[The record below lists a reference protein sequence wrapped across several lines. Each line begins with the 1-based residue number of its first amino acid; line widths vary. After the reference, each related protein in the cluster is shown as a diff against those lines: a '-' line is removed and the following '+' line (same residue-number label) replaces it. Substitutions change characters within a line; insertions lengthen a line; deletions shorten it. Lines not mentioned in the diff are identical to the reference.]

1 MKTPI
6 YRNLD
11 KPFQILGFNYIEL
24 TLFTIIFVI
33 NNEIANFFQIHRFWA
48 ISLTL
53 LFAFCLFLLRKTLG
67 NNFGYQLIRFLRLP
81 SQLSVGW
88 LSLWRTK

>member
-24 TLFTIIFVI
+24 TFLIVIFVI
-33 NNEIANFFQIHRFWA
+33 TNEMANVFQIHRFWV
-48 ISLTL
+48 ISFTL
-53 LFAFCLFLLRKTLG
+53 LIALSIFFLRKTLG
-67 NNFGYQLIRFLRLP
+67 HNFGYQLIRFIRLP
-81 SQLSVGW
+81 SH
-88 LSLWRTK
+88 LSLTWLNLWRRN

>member
-24 TLFTIIFVI
+24 TFFTIIFVI
-33 NNEIANFFQIHRFWA
+33 NNEVANFFEIHRFWA

-53 LFAFCLFLLRKTLG
+53 LFSFALFLLRKTLG
-67 NNFGYQLIRFLRLP
+67 NNFGYQLIRFIFLP
-81 SQLSVGW
+81 SH
-88 LSLWRTK
+88 LSLTFLTLWRRH